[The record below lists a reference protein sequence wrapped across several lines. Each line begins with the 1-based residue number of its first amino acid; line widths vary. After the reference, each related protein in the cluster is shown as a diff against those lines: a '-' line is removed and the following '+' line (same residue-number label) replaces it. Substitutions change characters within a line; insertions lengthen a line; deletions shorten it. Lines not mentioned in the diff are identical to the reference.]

1 MLGKWEENDHDH
13 EFETSLDY
21 RARAQADEVC
31 EWITM
36 KPLDQQ
42 LSGTGGGGVYTVA
55 WTLRLHFL
63 P

>member
-1 MLGKWEENDHDH
+1 MQALGKWEENDC
-13 EFETSLDY
+13 EFETSLGY

-31 EWITM
+31 GQITM

-42 LSGTGGGGVYTVA
+42 LSWTGDGGVYTVA
-55 WTLRLHFL
+55 WTVHLHFL